1 MIKKLLSRLKSQK
14 GFTLLELLIV
24 ISIIGI
30 LATLVVVNL
39 GGARGSARD
48 AQRMSDLKTIQTA
61 LESYFNDYGCYPAP
75 GGSTDCLTGGN
86 WDTSAAARSNDASSW
101 SSLEAALS
109 RYLPQ
114 LPVDPSDPNMHYTY
128 TNVGKSSQPVGYDL
142 IAILETNHEASCGRI
157 IVKYSWGFNKE
168 KSCGDVTEGDG
179 DKAYI
184 ISERLSR

>member
-61 LESYFNDYGCYPAP
+61 LEAYFNDYGCYPA
-75 GGSTDCLTGGN
+75 GNSQDCLN
-86 WDTSAAARSNDASSW
+86 RVDWNSSVTSNSEQW
-101 SSLEAALS
+101 STLESALVP
-109 RYLPQ
+109 RYLAQVPE
-114 LPVDPSDPNMHYTY
+114 DPANTQDFYY
-128 TNVGKSSQPVGYDL
+128 EYGNVGRVSNIGYDL
-142 IAILETNHEASCGRI
+142 IARLETNHEASCGRVI
-157 IVKYSWGFNKE
+157 NKYVWGMTRDNTC
-168 KSCGDVTEGDG
+168 SAQTDNYYV
-179 DKAYI
+179 